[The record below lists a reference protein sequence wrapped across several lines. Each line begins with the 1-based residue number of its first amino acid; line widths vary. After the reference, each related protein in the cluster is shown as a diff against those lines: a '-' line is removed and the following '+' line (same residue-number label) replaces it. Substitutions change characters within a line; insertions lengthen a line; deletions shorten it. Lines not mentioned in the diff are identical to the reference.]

1 MKKLLLTITALL
13 ATATMSAFD
22 SGGLSFTVIDSEKNE
37 CAVTGYDAAT
47 IPATLDIPAKV
58 ADNGTT
64 YTVVRIDSKALQ
76 EAPITSL
83 TVPSTVTAIQRSAF
97 YKCLSLKTIDLPLNL
112 ESAGSAFYG
121 CTSIATAYIRCKNEP
136 DGWFSGLKSLNQIVY
151 FSSVQAL
158 NNSNMPST
166 VQYIR
171 CLGTTPPEITKTT
184 KFSLGFDG
192 VVYVPSSAVADYR
205 AADVWKDCR
214 IFSNDATEK
223 GFTFMITDSE
233 KHECQAVHYDKTL
246 GGDVVIPSTVAINGT
261 DYTVTGIATKTFYN
275 CDKITSLTIPATVR
289 EIGEEFLGYN
299 TRLERI
305 TVEDGSRY
313 YKDIDGILYTADG
326 ATLLKC
332 PEHYFDPVAVPDGV
346 RTIAERA
353 FMNSHITSTVLPNT
367 LTEIGYGAF
376 AWCKHL
382 TKVTIPASV
391 TTLGRS
397 IFMGCYSLRYAK
409 IESEVVGEY
418 MFADCNW
425 LATIILAP
433 KVNKV
438 GKWAFPTHYQSYT
451 TIYALATTPPQ
462 CEGELS
468 DVTGDMATYTL
479 KVPYESKNAYANDA
493 VWGKVSTIENTLGSD
508 ENGLAYDTKIYGGSS
523 CGAIYADPQKAVGDF
538 VVPGQVNIGGTTYSV
553 QSALNFVF
561 DNNLGLTSLT
571 MPSSIERPIMAI
583 APGSANISQYN
594 FNSTY
599 FGYSDGILTWG
610 PTSQWVIACIP
621 GKTGDISIST
631 ENIYIYKYAFYGC
644 DKIASLTFEN
654 PVTFG
659 EHTFDGCKGIEE
671 LDVTVSSSFFG
682 DPANFAFANCDALK
696 KVKIKSNEIFNGEFM
711 NCKSLEEVTIEP
723 YKADNSLCIYKN
735 VFYGCPKLKSITC
748 RSTEPYSLQADR
760 NNNDLDIL
768 ESYRYQEV
776 TLYVPT
782 GSAQTYKEHGLWGKF
797 GNIVEKDMG
806 SVDDVLANDDNTVSV
821 SVSAGTIHINGAEAD
836 AAVAVYDLTG
846 RIAYSGTSKEIA
858 LGNHGIY
865 IVTVAGKTFKV
876 AL

>member
-37 CAVTGYDAAT
+37 CAVTGYDTAT
-47 IPATLDIPAKV
+47 IPAALDIPAKV

-64 YTVVRIDSKALQ
+64 YTVVRIDSKAFQ

-83 TVPSTVTAIQRSAF
+83 TVPSTVTAIQSRAF
-97 YKCLSLKTIDLPLNL
+97 YKCQSLITIDLPVGL
-112 ESAGSAFYG
+112 ESASSAFSL
-121 CTSIATAYIRCKNEP
+121 CHSLTTAYIRCKNEP

-151 FSSVQAL
+151 FSSVYAL
-158 NNSNMPST
+158 NNGNMPST

-171 CLGTTPPEITKTT
+171 CLGTTPPKITFAN
-184 KFSLGFDG
+184 KFTYGFDG

-205 AADVWKDCR
+205 AADVWKECR
-214 IFSNDATEK
+214 IYSSDGVAN
-223 GFTFMITDSE
+223 GITFMITDGE
-233 KHECQAVHYDKTL
+233 KHECQAVDYDKL
-246 GGDVVIPSTVAINGT
+246 SGGNVVIPATVVINGT
-261 DYTVTGIATKTFYN
+261 DYTVTSIAAKTFYN
-275 CDKITSLTIPATVR
+275 CEYITSLTVPSTVR

-305 TVEDGSRY
+305 TVEAGNQY

-326 ATLLKC
+326 TTLLNC
-332 PEHYFDPVAVPDGV
+332 PILRFDPVTVPDGV

-353 FMNSHITSTVLPNT
+353 FMNSHITSFVLPNT

-433 KVNKV
+433 KVSKV

-451 TIYALATTPPQ
+451 TIYALPTTPPQ

-468 DVTGDMATYTL
+468 DVTGDIATYTL
-479 KVPYESKNAYANDA
+479 KVPYESKDAYANDA
-493 VWGKVSTIENTLGSD
+493 AWGKIPTIENTLGSD
-508 ENGLAYDTKIYGGSS
+508 ECGLAYDTEIYGGNS
-523 CGAIYADPQKAVGDF
+523 CGAIYANPQKAVGNF
-538 VVPGQVNIGGTTYSV
+538 TVPGQVTIGGTTFSV
-553 QSALNFVF
+553 ETALNFVF
-561 DNNLGLTSLT
+561 DNNPGLTSLT
-571 MPSSIERPIMAI
+571 MPGSIERPIMAI
-583 APGSANISQYN
+583 APGCANISQYN

-599 FGYSDGILTWG
+599 FGFSDGILTWG

-631 ENIYIYKYAFYGC
+631 ETIYQYAFYGC
-644 DKIASLTFEN
+644 DKITALSFEK
-654 PVTFG
+654 PVTIG
-659 EHTFDGCKGIEE
+659 GHTFDGCKGIEE
-671 LDVTVSSSFFG
+671 LDVTVSGARFG
-682 DPANFAFANCDALK
+682 DPADFAFANCTGLK
-696 KVKIKSNEIFNGEFM
+696 KATIKSNDICKGEFI
-711 NCKSLEEVTIEP
+711 NCKSLEEISIEP
-723 YKADNSLCIYKN
+723 YKANNSLQIYSYA
-735 VFYGCPKLKSITC
+735 FYGCPNLKSITC
-748 RSTEPYSLQADR
+748 RSSEPYAMQADR
-760 NNNDLDIL
+760 NNTNNEIL
-768 ESYRYQEV
+768 ESYRYRDV

-782 GSAQTYKEHGLWGKF
+782 GSAQAYKEHSLWGKF

-806 SVDDVLANDDNTVSV
+806 GVDDVIANDDNAVSV
-821 SVSAGTIHINGAEAD
+821 SVSAGTICISGAEAD
-836 AAVAVYDLTG
+836 AAVAVYDLAG
-846 RIAYSGTSKEIA
+846 RIAYSGTSKEITP
-858 LGNHGIY
+858 GNHGIY
-865 IVTVAGKTFKV
+865 IVAVAGKTFKV

>member
-47 IPATLDIPAKV
+47 IPTSLDIPAKV
-58 ADNGTT
+58 ADNGIT

-76 EAPITSL
+76 EASITSL
-83 TVPSTVTAIQRSAF
+83 TVPSTVTTIQRSAF
-97 YKCLSLKTIDLPLNL
+97 YKCQSLTTIDLPLNL
-112 ESAGSAFYG
+112 ESANRAFSL
-121 CTSIATAYIRCKNEP
+121 CPSLTTAYVRCKNEP
-136 DGWFSGLKSLNQIVY
+136 DGWCSGLTNLNQIVY

-261 DYTVTGIATKTFYN
+261 DYTVTGIAVKTFYN

-299 TRLERI
+299 PRLERI

-353 FMNSHITSTVLPNT
+353 FLSSNITSVVLPNT
-367 LTEIGYGAF
+367 LNEIGYLAF
-376 AWCKHL
+376 GYCKHL

-391 TTLGRS
+391 TTLGRTV
-397 IFMGCYSLRYAK
+397 FGGCHYLKYAK
-409 IESEVVGEY
+409 IKSEVVGEY
-418 MFADCNW
+418 MFYDCTS
-425 LATIILAP
+425 LQDIILSP

-438 GKWAFPTHYQSYT
+438 GKEAFSLHSNYST
-451 TIYALATTPPQ
+451 TIYALNATPPQ

-468 DVTGDMATYTL
+468 DNANNIAKFTL
-479 KVPYESKNAYANDA
+479 KVPYESKDAYANDA
-493 VWGKVSTIENTLGSD
+493 VWG
-508 ENGLAYDTKIYGGSS
+508 
-523 CGAIYADPQKAVGDF
+523 
-538 VVPGQVNIGGTTYSV
+538 
-553 QSALNFVF
+553 
-561 DNNLGLTSLT
+561 
-571 MPSSIERPIMAI
+571 
-583 APGSANISQYN
+583 
-594 FNSTY
+594 
-599 FGYSDGILTWG
+599 
-610 PTSQWVIACIP
+610 
-621 GKTGDISIST
+621 
-631 ENIYIYKYAFYGC
+631 
-644 DKIASLTFEN
+644 
-654 PVTFG
+654 
-659 EHTFDGCKGIEE
+659 
-671 LDVTVSSSFFG
+671 
-682 DPANFAFANCDALK
+682 
-696 KVKIKSNEIFNGEFM
+696 
-711 NCKSLEEVTIEP
+711 
-723 YKADNSLCIYKN
+723 
-735 VFYGCPKLKSITC
+735 
-748 RSTEPYSLQADR
+748 
-760 NNNDLDIL
+760 
-768 ESYRYQEV
+768 
-776 TLYVPT
+776 
-782 GSAQTYKEHGLWGKF
+782 
-797 GNIVEKDMG
+797 
-806 SVDDVLANDDNTVSV
+806 
-821 SVSAGTIHINGAEAD
+821 
-836 AAVAVYDLTG
+836 
-846 RIAYSGTSKEIA
+846 
-858 LGNHGIY
+858 
-865 IVTVAGKTFKV
+865 
-876 AL
+876 

>member
-22 SGGLSFTVIDSEKNE
+22 SGGLSFTIINSEKNE

-76 EAPITSL
+76 EASITSL
-83 TVPSTVTAIQRSAF
+83 TVPSTVTTIQRSAF
-97 YKCLSLKTIDLPLNL
+97 YKCQSLTTIDLPLNL
-112 ESAGSAFYG
+112 ESANRAFSS
-121 CTSIATAYIRCKNEP
+121 CPSLTTAYIRCKNEP

-275 CDKITSLTIPATVR
+275 CDKITSLTIPATMR

-353 FMNSHITSTVLPNT
+353 FLSSNITSVVLPNT
-367 LTEIGYGAF
+367 LNEIGYLAF
-376 AWCKHL
+376 GYCKHL

-391 TTLGRS
+391 TNLGRTVFGS
-397 IFMGCYSLRYAK
+397 CHYLKYAK

-418 MFADCNW
+418 MFHECKS
-425 LATIILAP
+425 LQYITLSP

-438 GKWAFPTHYQSYT
+438 GKEAFSVHRNSST
-451 TIYALATTPPQ
+451 TIYVLNTTPPQ

-468 DVTGDMATYTL
+468 DNANNKFTL
-479 KVPYESKNAYANDA
+479 KVPYESKDIYANDA
-493 VWGKVSTIENTLGSD
+493 VWGKVPTIENTLGSD
-508 ENGLAYDTKIYGGSS
+508 DSGLTYDSKLYGSS
-523 CGAIYADPQKAVGDF
+523 RCGALYADPQKVVGDF
-538 VVPGQVNIGGTTYSV
+538 VIPEQATIGGTTYDV
-553 QSALNFVF
+553 ECTMHHIF
-561 DNNLGLTSLT
+561 DNNPKLTSLT
-571 MPSSIERPIMAI
+571 IPSSIQLCIRAI
-583 APGSANISQYN
+583 APGSANIRQYISQSKY
-594 FNSTY
+594 Y
-599 FGYSDGILTWG
+599 GVSDGILTYGGIWD
-610 PTSQWVIACIP
+610 VACIP
-621 GKTGDISIST
+621 GKTGDVSISS
-631 ENIYIYKYAFYGC
+631 EDALDYAFYNC
-644 DKIASLTFEN
+644 NKITSLAFEK
-654 PVTFG
+654 PITLG
-659 EHTFDGCKGIEE
+659 SHAFDGCSEIEQVE
-671 LDVTVSSSFFG
+671 ITEENRMALTYAD
-682 DPANFAFANCDALK
+682 FAFANCTGLK
-696 KVKIKSNEIFNGEFM
+696 KAKIKTDKLFMGEFI

-723 YKADNSLCIYKN
+723 YNTEYSGTLYKHI
-735 VFYGCPKLKSITC
+735 FYGCPNLKSITC
-748 RSTEPYSLQADR
+748 RTAKPYNFTVDIAEDY
-760 NNNDLDIL
+760 DYEIL
-768 ESYRYQEV
+768 ESYRYQDV

-782 GSAQTYKEHGLWGKF
+782 GSAQAYREHSLWGKF

-806 SVDDVLANDDNTVSV
+806 GVDDVFANDDNAVSV
-821 SVSAGTIHINGAEAD
+821 SVSAGTIRINGAEAD
-836 AAVAVYDLTG
+836 AAVAVYDLAG
-846 RIAYSGTSKEIA
+846 RTAYSGTSKEIV
-858 LGNHGIY
+858 LGHHGIY
-865 IVTVAGKTFKV
+865 IVAVAGKTFKV